1 MSNSR
6 GGWQPPGSSSIP
18 AYSTP
23 PARSSDSRQQF
34 GPGSRPTPQSAAAL
48 GRSPGNGLAVSTSRL
63 LPSGRSPWSARTPS
77 SATLA
82 RGRGI
87 TSHAIGRRL
96 SEAGSN
102 NGVVGNYSPT
112 TYGRAGTR
120 QPVLADSLYQPG
132 SASVLGARDGNGDWG
147 GEQFPGLHYS
157 DYGRTMGEMHTPH
170 PEPRPSSRGSM
181 HSATSTHTLMPQQ
194 VYVGSG
200 KMPYLVRS
208 VKIDAKVVPPQLD
221 AIKMCRSGFKA
232 SRGSKLNQRTPA
244 VRQQARVRVR
254 MDISVNVLHPGEQ
267 CLDLVYVGLPQPT
280 PSAPDSA
287 YHGTSGGHNSRRI
300 RWATANAV
308 SDSQAVHIEHA
319 LYSVEPASEHY
330 ADSVA
335 SPLASPQT
343 AGQSLRPVLAT
354 DRGGPDGT
362 KPASLESNS
371 GTGLADDLLA
381 RTAARKPDPRAR
393 QTPVFH
399 AKAVSPYPPP
409 PPTFAADSR
418 PGVSSLTAASAL
430 PGSDLQ
436 QLSRYESHTMA
447 SYSRAQARVSD
458 RAAIYSDL
466 GDSPLKQQQLLLA
479 RRTFSFNAD
488 SSMDPLAG
496 ATVQRPTS
504 ALGDLRTM
512 QGLSTDNHLYLERPR
527 SSMGL

>member
-1 MSNSR
+1 
-6 GGWQPPGSSSIP
+6 
-18 AYSTP
+18 
-23 PARSSDSRQQF
+23 
-34 GPGSRPTPQSAAAL
+34 
-48 GRSPGNGLAVSTSRL
+48 
-63 LPSGRSPWSARTPS
+63 
-77 SATLA
+77 
-82 RGRGI
+82 
-87 TSHAIGRRL
+87 
-96 SEAGSN
+96 
-102 NGVVGNYSPT
+102 
-112 TYGRAGTR
+112 
-120 QPVLADSLYQPG
+120 
-132 SASVLGARDGNGDWG
+132 
-147 GEQFPGLHYS
+147 
-157 DYGRTMGEMHTPH
+157 MGEMHTPH

-221 AIKMCRSGFKA
+221 AIKMCRSSFKA